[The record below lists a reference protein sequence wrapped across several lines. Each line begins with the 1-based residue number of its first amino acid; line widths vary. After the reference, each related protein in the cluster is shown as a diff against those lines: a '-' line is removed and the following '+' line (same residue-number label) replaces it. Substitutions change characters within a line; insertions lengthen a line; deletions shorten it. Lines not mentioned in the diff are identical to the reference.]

1 MTQAGTAS
9 AEIIG
14 PQQPCGTNIVT
25 VPFNTVGGPI
35 ADFYG
40 QAGTCFENQGWDT
53 PYRAFDF
60 VVVGNGHTIIADTC
74 GNGSGDTEVAIYQL
88 PNGGPNP
95 FNPNLTCAN
104 RIAWDDDFCSPRSQA
119 TAPTSVAGNYTI
131 TVNTWFNQGTSN
143 GNLRVQVPTCVF
155 PPYPFFEEI
164 PYAVTNPL
172 ELCAT
177 GRATIALTL
186 TNVGDGALDNFG
198 SAHEFYVDVVG
209 AGGPAVIVGISSGS
223 GGGGSAPALLP
234 GPNCELQSGAS
245 VHVSIPPG
253 GTDTVTI
260 SVAFPQGLPA
270 GLSVNRSVFYDN
282 NNSGGCDDGDARFQ
296 YFDELPVLLPCAD
309 TVWPNDQLGKQVH
322 LPILNFQGQDDVC
335 ESWIEVQNLG
345 CRIAKAALVTWGEPG
360 FCPP

>member
-1 MTQAGTAS
+1 MCGGT
-9 AEIIG
+9 
-14 PQQPCGTNIVT
+14 
-25 VPFNTVGGPI
+25 
-35 ADFYG
+35 
-40 QAGTCFENQGWDT
+40 
-53 PYRAFDF
+53 
-60 VVVGNGHTIIADTC
+60 
-74 GNGSGDTEVAIYQL
+74 GDSELRIYQRA
-88 PNGGPNP
+88 NGAPNP
-95 FNPNLTCAN
+95 FTPPLTCPNMVAYN
-104 RIAWDDDFCSPRSQA
+104 DDFCGSMSQA
-119 TAPTSVAGNYTI
+119 TTTTAVQGDYTVEVNPWLNQQAPTT
-131 TVNTWFNQGTSN
+131 GTM
-143 GNLRVQVPTCVF
+143 RVEVPTCVF

-164 PYAVTNPL
+164 PYTLTNPL

-186 TNVGDGALDNFG
+186 TNLGDGALDNLG

-234 GPNCELQSGAS
+234 SPNCELQSGAS

-345 CRIAKAALVTWGEPG
+345 CRNAKAAPRDLGRAG
-360 FCPP
+360 LPPAAGRRPR